1 MNQGQIDASTGSRL
15 SRLLFEAGLQPLDAG
30 TIAKFDDYLALIL
43 RWNSRTNLTAI
54 RDAEG
59 ILGRHFVESVA
70 CAQRLPEGVT
80 SLLDL
85 GSGAGFPGIPIA
97 LCRPEIAITLAESQN
112 KKAAFLQEAVRVLAL
127 NTRVFGKRAEELDQR
142 FDCVTLR
149 AVDRM
154 EQAVATATGLIRA
167 GGWLAVLTTAVE
179 VPRIHAFAAEAFHW
193 LEPHYL
199 PGSEQRV
206 LALASK
212 TNSTL

>member
-1 MNQGQIDASTGSRL
+1 MNQDQIVVSAGSRL
-15 SRLLFEAGLQPLDAG
+15 NHLLSEAGLQPLDARKV
-30 TIAKFDDYLALIL
+30 ARFDDYLALIL

-59 ILGRHFVESVA
+59 ILGRHFVESIA
-70 CAQRLPEGVT
+70 CAQRLPKGVG

-112 KKAAFLQEAVRVLAL
+112 KKAAFLQEAVRGLAI
-127 NTRVFGKRAEELDQR
+127 NARVFGKRAEDLAQQ

-154 EQAVATATGLIRA
+154 EQAVASATRLIRT
-167 GGWLAVLTTAVE
+167 GGWLAVLTTEAE
-179 VPRIHAFAAEAFHW
+179 LPRIHGSAGEGFQW
-193 LEPHYL
+193 LEPRSL
-199 PGSEQRV
+199 SGSEQRV
-206 LALASK
+206 LAFASK
-212 TNSTL
+212 TDSTL

>member
-1 MNQGQIDASTGSRL
+1 MNPDQIDASAIL
-15 SRLLFEAGLQPLDAG
+15 NRLLSDAGLQPLDAG

-59 ILGRHFVESVA
+59 ILNRHFVESIA
-70 CAQRLPEGVT
+70 CAQRVPKGVV

-112 KKAAFLQEAVRVLAL
+112 KKAAFLQEAVRVLAI
-127 NTRVFGKRAEELDQR
+127 NARVFGKRAENLDQR

-154 EQAVATATGLIRA
+154 EQAVAAATGLIRA
-167 GGWLAVLTTAVE
+167 GGWLVVLTTGVE
-179 VPRIHAFAAEAFHW
+179 LPRIHACAGEGLQW
-193 LEPHYL
+193 LERYEL
-199 PGSEQRV
+199 PGSDQRV
-206 LALASK
+206 LACGFK
-212 TNSTL
+212 TRSAL